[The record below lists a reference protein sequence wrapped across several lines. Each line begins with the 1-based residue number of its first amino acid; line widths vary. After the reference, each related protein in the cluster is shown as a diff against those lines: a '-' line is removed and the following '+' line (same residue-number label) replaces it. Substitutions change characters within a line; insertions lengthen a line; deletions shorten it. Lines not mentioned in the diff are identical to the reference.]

1 MFHAW
6 LAFSQV
12 FCGLPRALRGQC
24 SFIRAAQ
31 CTRAV
36 LIGLTACVASVFMS
50 GLSRA
55 DPQGAPT
62 RRAQASW
69 WERTHA
75 ARASLP
81 GSRRVFRSD
90 ANRAQVQAVAA
101 EIAAGIDGTTALLG
115 PMRPRSQEPLHGLVF
130 LLRDDFLD
138 TLRVHFAV
146 RGLAPG
152 HAFASPA
159 GRGIACVIEDLPPQE
174 VARALR
180 VAAVDETCA
189 VAMGAEL
196 APWLV
201 AGTADAVARRTGV
214 PLSAPRMVTGV
225 AGIAAVRAEFDRRSA
240 ATVAR
245 ELVGRPVREYSS
257 QAVEREGIE
266 HELASSLARFIC
278 AMDQSDGGGRFA
290 RIARA
295 LNDGA
300 DPAQATADVIGLHQE
315 SDWAAFGDAWSRFA
329 ASEQPD
335 PRQTAFER
343 LAFLAEGL
351 RAVRA
356 DGEEP
361 EDFAGLVRSL
371 SDRSFAW
378 PRVARPGWSVV
389 KASVPDSFAVPG
401 GVWPPVPVPEGV
413 RVAPGPRFV
422 LERAPGALATV
433 ATEGLDGGDMR
444 IEWLATRP
452 DPEAPLVWQI
462 VRKDGPPQPPRRPE
476 APPP

>member
-1 MFHAW
+1 M
-6 LAFSQV
+6 
-12 FCGLPRALRGQC
+12 GL
-24 SFIRAAQ
+24 AAQ
-31 CTRAV
+31 
-36 LIGLTACVASVFMS
+36 
-50 GLSRA
+50 
-55 DPQGAPT
+55 PQATPP

-69 WERTHA
+69 WERTQA

-90 ANRAQVQAVAA
+90 ATRAQVQAVAG
-101 EIAAGIDGTTALLG
+101 EIAAGADGANALLG
-115 PMRPRSQEPLHGLVF
+115 ALRPRSQEPLHGLVF
-130 LLRDDFLD
+130 VLRDDFLD

-146 RGLAPG
+146 HGVVPG
-152 HAFASPA
+152 HAFASPG

-189 VAMGAEL
+189 TAMGAEI

-201 AGTADAVARRTGV
+201 AGAGDAVARRTGV
-214 PLSAPRMVTGV
+214 PLGSAPMA
-225 AGIAAVRAEFDRRSA
+225 AGEAAIAAVRGALDRASA
-240 ATVAR
+240 DSVAR
-245 ELVGRPVREYSS
+245 EVMGRSVRAYAE
-257 QAVEREGIE
+257 QAVESEGVQ
-266 HELASSLARFIC
+266 HEIAASLVRFI
-278 AMDQSDGGGRFA
+278 AALDQSDSANRLP

-295 LNDGA
+295 INDGA
-300 DPAQATADVIGLHQE
+300 DPAIAAADVIGLHAAR
-315 SDWAAFGDAWSRFA
+315 DWTAFGDSWRQFA
-329 ASEQPD
+329 ARERAD
-335 PRQTAFER
+335 ARQTAFER

-351 RAVRA
+351 RALRA

-361 EDFAGLVRSL
+361 EDFAALSQSL
-371 SDRSFAW
+371 ADRSFTW

-389 KASVPDSFAVPG
+389 KASVPGSFAVPG
-401 GVWPPVPVPEGV
+401 GVWPPAPVPEGV
-413 RVAPGPRFV
+413 RAAPGPRFV
-422 LERAPGALATV
+422 MERAPGELASV

-444 IEWLATRP
+444 VEWLATRP

>member
-1 MFHAW
+1 MA
-6 LAFSQV
+6 
-12 FCGLPRALRGQC
+12 
-24 SFIRAAQ
+24 I
-31 CTRAV
+31 AV
-36 LIGLTACVASVFMS
+36 LIGLVSCVASVFINAS
-50 GLSRA
+50 TLA
-55 DPQGAPT
+55 QPQATPP

-90 ANRAQVQAVAA
+90 GTRAQVQAVAM
-101 EIAAGIDGTTALLG
+101 EIAAGMDGTAALLG
-115 PMRPRSQEPLHGLVF
+115 ALRPRSQEPLHGLVF
-130 LLRDDFLD
+130 VLRDDFVD

-146 RGLAPG
+146 DGVAPG
-152 HAFASPA
+152 HAFASPI

-180 VAAVDETCA
+180 VAAVDEACA

-201 AGTADAVARRTGV
+201 AGAGDAVARRSGV
-214 PLSAPRMVTGV
+214 PLGSAPMTAGEAAVGAVRGALARADAGATAKALMDRSLAEYAAQASVS
-225 AGIAAVRAEFDRRSA
+225 AGI
-240 ATVAR
+240 
-245 ELVGRPVREYSS
+245 
-257 QAVEREGIE
+257 Q
-266 HELASSLARFIC
+266 HELAASIVRFIS
-278 AMDQSDGGGRFA
+278 ALDRSDGGN
-290 RIARA
+290 RIVRLARA

-300 DPAQATADVIGLHQE
+300 EPAVAAADIIGLRRD
-315 SDWAAFGDAWSRFA
+315 SDWAAFGKAWGEFA
-329 ASEQPD
+329 AGERAD
-335 PRQTAFER
+335 ARQTAFER

-361 EDFAGLVRSL
+361 EDFAALAKSL
-371 SDRSFAW
+371 GDRRFSW

-389 KASVPDSFAVPG
+389 TAADPASFAVPG
-401 GVWPPVPVPEGV
+401 GVWPPAPVPEGA

-422 LERAPGALATV
+422 LERAPGEMASV

-444 IEWLATRP
+444 VEWLATRP
-452 DPEAPLVWQI
+452 DPEAPLVWQVI
-462 VRKDGPPQPPRRPE
+462 RKDGPPQPPRRPA

>member
-1 MFHAW
+1 M
-6 LAFSQV
+6 
-12 FCGLPRALRGQC
+12 
-24 SFIRAAQ
+24 
-31 CTRAV
+31 
-36 LIGLTACVASVFMS
+36 
-50 GLSRA
+50 
-55 DPQGAPT
+55 
-62 RRAQASW
+62 
-69 WERTHA
+69 
-75 ARASLP
+75 
-81 GSRRVFRSD
+81 
-90 ANRAQVQAVAA
+90 
-101 EIAAGIDGTTALLG
+101 DGTAALLG

-146 RGLAPG
+146 SGFAPG

-214 PLSAPRMVTGV
+214 PLSAPRMVTGD
-225 AGIAAVRAEFDRRSA
+225 AGIAAVRAELDRRSA
-240 ATVAR
+240 ATVAK
-245 ELVGRPVREYSS
+245 ELIGRPIREYSA

-266 HELASSLARFIC
+266 HELAASLARFIC
-278 AMDQSDGGGRFA
+278 AMDQSDGAGRFM

-300 DPAQATADVIGLHQE
+300 DPVQATADVIGLRQE
-315 SDWAAFGDAWSRFA
+315 VDWAAFGDAWARFA
-329 ASEQPD
+329 ASEQSD

-351 RAVRA
+351 RTVRA

-361 EDFAGLVRSL
+361 EGFAALAQSL
-371 SDRSFAW
+371 MDRRFAW

-389 KASVPDSFAVPG
+389 SAASPASFAVPG
-401 GVWPPVPVPEGV
+401 GVWPPPSAPEGA

-422 LERAPGALATV
+422 LESAPGERASV
-433 ATEGLDGGDMR
+433 ATEGLEGGDLR
-444 IEWLATRP
+444 IEWIATRP
-452 DPEAPLVWQI
+452 DPEAPLVWQV
-462 VRKDGPPQPPRRPE
+462 VRKDGPPQPPRRPV
-476 APPP
+476 PPPP

>member
-1 MFHAW
+1 M
-6 LAFSQV
+6 
-12 FCGLPRALRGQC
+12 
-24 SFIRAAQ
+24 
-31 CTRAV
+31 
-36 LIGLTACVASVFMS
+36 
-50 GLSRA
+50 
-55 DPQGAPT
+55 
-62 RRAQASW
+62 
-69 WERTHA
+69 
-75 ARASLP
+75 
-81 GSRRVFRSD
+81 FRSD
-90 ANRAQVQAVAA
+90 ATRAQVRAVAG
-101 EIAAGIDGTTALLG
+101 EIAAGVSDAAALLG
-115 PMRPRSQEPLHGLVF
+115 PLRPRSQEPLHGLVF
-130 LLRDDFLD
+130 VLRDDFLD

-146 RGLAPG
+146 NGVAPG
-152 HAFASPA
+152 HAFASPI

-180 VAAVDETCA
+180 VAALDESCA

-201 AGTADAVARRTGV
+201 AGAGDAVARRTGV
-214 PLSAPRMVTGV
+214 PLGSPPMT
-225 AGIAAVRAEFDRRSA
+225 AGDAAVSVVRAELERQPAAALAKGLIGRSSSEYA
-240 ATVAR
+240 A
-245 ELVGRPVREYSS
+245 
-257 QAVEREGIE
+257 QALEAEGIQ
-266 HELASSLARFIC
+266 HELASSLVRFV
-278 AMDQSDGGGRFA
+278 ASMDQSDGA
-290 RIARA
+290 RRLARLARA

-300 DPAQATADVIGLHQE
+300 EPAVAAADIIGLRRDG
-315 SDWAAFGDAWSRFA
+315 DWAAFGDAWRQFTA
-329 ASEQPD
+329 QERAD

-361 EDFAGLVRSL
+361 EDFAALARSL
-371 SDRSFAW
+371 ADRSFAW

-389 KASVPDSFAVPG
+389 RASVPESFAVPG
-401 GVWPPVPVPEGV
+401 GVWPPAPVTEGA

-422 LERAPGALATV
+422 LERAPGERASV

-444 IEWLATRP
+444 VEWLATRP